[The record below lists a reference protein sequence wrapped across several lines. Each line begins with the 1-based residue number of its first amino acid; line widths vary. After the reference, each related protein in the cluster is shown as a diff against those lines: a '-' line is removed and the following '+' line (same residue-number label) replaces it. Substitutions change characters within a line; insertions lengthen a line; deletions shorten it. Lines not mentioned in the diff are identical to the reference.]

1 MAEMRRFGLA
11 DLVLLVA
18 VLTVA
23 ASARIVYLMRWCD
36 NSHTSGPLLVE
47 DAPTPLAGLGRDVK
61 MLGQEH
67 PTELQALVH
76 NLKEHQWFGSLAPFA
91 PAEEKTAHVSPGYPW
106 LLGLLARFLD
116 PDRLEA
122 TVRWAQCGLGTL
134 TAGLYFLFARRAF
147 RNLVVAGLTGL
158 ACALY
163 PFWIADT
170 AALADGTLATFLLGL
185 VLLLGTRAS
194 QTSGAFASFFYG
206 LTLAALALVR
216 AALLPFA
223 FVALGWFLWRSRSLT
238 RGWLCALLAF
248 LGFANGLAPW
258 TVRNLQVFREPVPVV
273 DSAYLH
279 LWIGNNPHATGGPA
293 TPQALLSAPSEELA
307 RIDRQTERY
316 ARLGPRVWDE
326 VRADPDRAL
335 QRRVWA
341 ALYFLLGERWFEHPF
356 TDQRLAKRPG
366 APAAGGTLLHASL
379 LAVFALAFLG
389 WRWTYAWRFEAM
401 PSSLAVVWV
410 PLPYILGHAEALH
423 GPRLPLDG
431 VLLCYAAF
439 ALTCLIPRV
448 GRELFAGPAPGETAD
463 GHLGL
468 P

>member
-23 ASARIVYLMRWCD
+23 AGARIVYLMQWCE
-36 NSHTSGPLLVE
+36 NGRSGGTLQVQAAPRPLPGLAPEVE
-47 DAPTPLAGLGRDVK
+47 
-61 MLGQEH
+61 MLGQKH
-67 PTELQALVH
+67 PSELQALVH

-91 PAEEKTAHVSPGYPW
+91 PAEEQTAHVSPGYPW
-106 LLGLLARFLD
+106 LLAQLARFLD
-116 PDRLEA
+116 PGRLESG
-122 TVRWAQCGLGTL
+122 VRWAQCGLGTL

-147 RNLVVAGLTGL
+147 RSLLVAGLTGL

-163 PFWIADT
+163 PFWVINT
-170 AALADGTLATFLLGL
+170 AALDDGVLATFLLAV
-185 VLLLGTRAS
+185 VLSLAARAS

-206 LTLAALALVR
+206 LALAGLSLVR

-238 RGWLCALLAF
+238 RGWLCGLLAF

-258 TVRNLQVFREPVPVV
+258 TVRNLQVYGEPVPVV

-293 TPQALLSAPSEELA
+293 TPQALLSAPADDLA
-307 RIDRQTERY
+307 RIKKQTERY
-316 ARLGPRVWDE
+316 AKMGPLAWDE
-326 VRADPDRAL
+326 VRSHPERTL

-341 ALYFLLGERWFEHPF
+341 TLYFFLGDRWFQQPF
-356 TDQRLAKRPG
+356 TDQRLAESSPPDTAGPG
-366 APAAGGTLLHASL
+366 GVLLHATL
-379 LAVFALAFLG
+379 LALYFLAFLG
-389 WRWTYAWRFEAM
+389 WRWTYGWRSEAM
-401 PSSLAVVWV
+401 PSSLAVVWI
-410 PLPYILGHAEALH
+410 PLPYILGHAEVLH

-439 ALTCLIPRV
+439 ALACLVPTV
-448 GRELFAGPAPGETAD
+448 GPKLFAGPKPGESPD
-463 GHLGL
+463 EH